1 MKDKKLKTKTWAH
14 APSPERVKMLRE
26 RFEGDERKVQFV
38 LWADNMHLDV
48 AGIYSKDGGPVFRP
62 AVCAW
67 EAWKAAW
74 ALKTP
79 NGLLNGGRRPSV

>member
-1 MKDKKLKTKTWAH
+1 MKDKKLKAKAWAH
-14 APSPERVKMLRE
+14 APHPERVAKLRE
-26 RFEGDERKVQFV
+26 DFGGNECKVQFV

-48 AGIYSKDGGPVFRP
+48 AGIYSKDGEPVFRP

-74 ALKTP
+74 VLKTP
-79 NGLLNGGRRPSV
+79 NAAANRTP